1 MTVTLKKKRRK
12 IWLALPCYGATV
24 TVLTMKSLI
33 HDMFRLVMRG
43 DEVQIFDQLGHADIY
58 LLRAQIVSHFLSDP
72 DATDLVMI
80 DNDVG
85 WQAEGLNDLLEHDVD
100 LVAGSYPK
108 RQDPIT
114 FMFRSALDNGGD
126 LVGDPATGL
135 IEVWGM
141 PGGFMR
147 MRRPMLEK
155 MVSHY
160 AELNHLDNNVPS
172 GTTCRIFDPYWI
184 KTDCGNRVLAEDYA
198 FCQRW
203 RDIGGKV
210 YMDASISMAHIG
222 TKPYLGRL
230 GDWVQKTNE
239 PQKEAAE

>member
-12 IWLALPCYGATV
+12 IWVALPCYGATV

-33 HDMFRLVMRG
+33 HDMFRIVMNG
-43 DEVQIFDQLGHADIY
+43 DEVYIFDQLGHADIY

-85 WQAEGLNDLLEHDVD
+85 WEAHGLQYLLDHDVD

-108 RQDPIT
+108 RQEPIQ
-114 FMFRSALDNGGD
+114 FMFRSALDAGEG
-126 LVGDPATGL
+126 LVGDPGTGL
-135 IEVWGM
+135 VEVWGM

-147 MRRPMLEK
+147 MRRGMLEK
-155 MVSHY
+155 MVAHY
-160 AELNHLDNNVPS
+160 KDLEQIDPGTPS
-172 GTTCRIFDPYWI
+172 GKTTRIFDPLWF
-184 KTDCGNRVLAEDYA
+184 KTEAGNRVLAEDYA

-222 TKPYLGRL
+222 TKAYMGRL
-230 GDWVQKTNE
+230 GDWIDPAKQA
-239 PQKEAAE
+239 EAAE